1 MLHSQNIG
9 CFCPEG
15 LVDVAGEC
23 VEPSVCHS
31 LRLATSRNLTMQV
44 SVYKLIRKILL
55 LIYVGLRRY
64 FYNATSAAC
73 EQFIMEVVKEM
84 ITILKL

>member
-31 LRLATSRNLTMQV
+31 LRLATSRNWTMQV
-44 SVYKLIRKILL
+44 SVYFENKLIIKILL
-55 LIYVGLRRY
+55 LIYVGLR
-64 FYNATSAAC
+64 
-73 EQFIMEVVKEM
+73 
-84 ITILKL
+84 